1 MLRYNILFTLVLTT
15 ALFVQAQVEI
25 KGTVTDANTGQ
36 ALMGV
41 TVLVEGTYT
50 GTITETDGQFSLN
63 ISPDSA
69 VLVFSYVGYTTNKVK
84 IGKRK
89 VINVALVSEEYLDGA
104 VVIGYGKQSKAKL
117 TSAVSTIDPKTLK
130 KMPVPNVSNALEGMA
145 SGLFVRQGS
154 GEPGFSGSSFEIRN
168 FGNALVIV
176 DGSPGNM
183 DDLDPNEIE
192 SISILKDAAAAAVYG
207 VQGGNGV
214 VLITTRKGK
223 IGKPELNYSNQFTN
237 TAFTQYPDFL
247 NSIQYATVLN
257 EGLANDGQTPFYS
270 EQQMEAFRSGSD
282 PINYPNVDWKESMF
296 KKWGFQQRHNLNLS
310 GGSEKIKYFAS
321 AGFLNQGSNYTQDV
335 LSYQQYNLRTN
346 VNASINKYLNLQV
359 NLAGR
364 RRVNEA
370 PGYSAY
376 DVFRELSR
384 ALPTNLAYYPDGTP
398 ARPSFSPN
406 HILEGIK
413 DFNAGYYRARNNSMD
428 AKVSLEWDANQIGIQ
443 GLKLKSYASLV
454 NNTSYSKT
462 WGKSYELYSLN
473 RLTGEYDEFIASP
486 EGSFSE
492 TVLTQSMN
500 YSNHYV
506 LQESVNYKRQFNKH
520 SISGL
525 LLGELQNIQGE
536 NFYGRRQDFQSSLID
551 QLFAGS
557 NENKD
562 ANGGEFRENRLGLV
576 GRVSYDY
583 LAKYFIG

>member
-15 ALFVQAQVEI
+15 TLFVQAQVEI

-207 VQGGNGV
+207 
-214 VLITTRKGK
+214 
-223 IGKPELNYSNQFTN
+223 
-237 TAFTQYPDFL
+237 
-247 NSIQYATVLN
+247 
-257 EGLANDGQTPFYS
+257 
-270 EQQMEAFRSGSD
+270 
-282 PINYPNVDWKESMF
+282 
-296 KKWGFQQRHNLNLS
+296 
-310 GGSEKIKYFAS
+310 
-321 AGFLNQGSNYTQDV
+321 
-335 LSYQQYNLRTN
+335 
-346 VNASINKYLNLQV
+346 
-359 NLAGR
+359 
-364 RRVNEA
+364 
-370 PGYSAY
+370 
-376 DVFRELSR
+376 
-384 ALPTNLAYYPDGTP
+384 
-398 ARPSFSPN
+398 
-406 HILEGIK
+406 
-413 DFNAGYYRARNNSMD
+413 
-428 AKVSLEWDANQIGIQ
+428 
-443 GLKLKSYASLV
+443 
-454 NNTSYSKT
+454 
-462 WGKSYELYSLN
+462 
-473 RLTGEYDEFIASP
+473 
-486 EGSFSE
+486 
-492 TVLTQSMN
+492 
-500 YSNHYV
+500 
-506 LQESVNYKRQFNKH
+506 
-520 SISGL
+520 
-525 LLGELQNIQGE
+525 
-536 NFYGRRQDFQSSLID
+536 
-551 QLFAGS
+551 
-557 NENKD
+557 
-562 ANGGEFRENRLGLV
+562 
-576 GRVSYDY
+576 
-583 LAKYFIG
+583 